1 MSQMGSDE
9 GVYGDDQ
16 DEDSTEL
23 TYSVYDVEE
32 DSAEEEAGDDDPAGG
47 EEGAM

>member
-1 MSQMGSDE
+1 MTETGPTE
-9 GVYGDDQ
+9 GQEASEDDT
-16 DEDSTEL
+16 TEL

-32 DSAEEEAGDDDPAGG
+32 ESDETAGDDDPEGG